1 MKSLKFLSIAG
12 ALSVSPGAVFA
23 ADAVLA
29 PEPEPVEYVR
39 VCDAYGAGFFYIP
52 GTETCLQISGYVWYQ
67 IGAASDGETPNYNG
81 FEPDGWN
88 KGVRARVNF
97 DARSETEWGTLRSY
111 IRLQADWSG
120 TGSYSGLGANDG
132 PVGIHQAWLSLGGFR
147 AGYSESAWS
156 DTVVGEVGTFGSHS
170 DNAMSFG
177 DQRRAIMQYNFERN
191 GFFGVLS
198 LEDDNYAGAGALDN
212 NEGFM
217 PDVVAV
223 LGYAGG
229 WGGVWGRIGY
239 DESFDGS
246 LYQVSPGV
254 YTVNSGG
261 FGASLGLQ
269 VNVPNMEGSSFRLIG
284 YYADGDHT
292 YGTLHG
298 PAADAFG
305 GNGNSE
311 WSILASY
318 GHQFTETFGASVGYQ
333 YFSDFYEGGRDVKT
347 GLNGQSA
354 ELSLVWVPVTNFEV
368 RSEVQYDKIET
379 LDGTVSGY
387 LRFTRFF

>member
-1 MKSLKFLSIAG
+1 MQSLKFLSFAG
-12 ALSVSPGAVFA
+12 ALAASAGVASA
-23 ADAVLA
+23 ADAVMA
-29 PEPEPVEYVR
+29 PEPEPAEYVR

-67 IGAASDGETPNYNG
+67 MGAASDGETPNYNG
-81 FEPDGWN
+81 FEPGGWN

-111 IRLQADWSG
+111 IRFQADWNG
-120 TGSYSGLGANDG
+120 VGDG
-132 PVGIHQAWLSLGGFR
+132 EVTAHQAWLSLGGFR

-156 DTVVGEVGTFGSHS
+156 DTVVGDVGTAGSHS

-177 DQRRAIMQYNFERN
+177 DQRRAIMQYNFARN

-198 LEDDNYAGAGALDN
+198 LEDDALAG
-212 NEGFM
+212 EGYV

-223 LGYAGG
+223 LGYAAG
-229 WGGVWGRIGY
+229 WGGVWGRVGY
-239 DESFDGS
+239 TESFDGS
-246 LYQVSPGV
+246 A
-254 YTVNSGG
+254 YTLPAPIGAGVNSGG
-261 FGASLGLQ
+261 FAGSLGVQ

-298 PAADAFG
+298 PAAAAFETVNG

-318 GHQFTETFGASVGYQ
+318 GHQFTDTISASVGYQ
-333 YFSDFYEGGRDVKT
+333 YFSDFYYGGTDVKT

-354 ELSLVWVPVTNFEV
+354 ELSLVWVPVTDFEV
-368 RSEVQYDKIET
+368 RSEIQYDKIET
-379 LDGTVSGY
+379 LDGTISGY

>member
-12 ALSVSPGAVFA
+12 ALSVSPGAVYA

-88 KGVRARVNF
+88 KSVRARVNF

-111 IRLQADWSG
+111 IRLQADWTPNSDDGSG
-120 TGSYSGLGANDG
+120 PVVDG
-132 PVGIHQAWLSLGGFR
+132 PVSVHQAWLSLGGFR

-198 LEDDNYAGAGALDN
+198 LEDDALAG
-212 NEGFM
+212 EGYV

-229 WGGVWGRIGY
+229 WGGVWGRVGY
-239 DESFDGS
+239 TESFDGS
-246 LYQVSPGV
+246 T
-254 YTVNSGG
+254 YTLPAPIGSGVNSGG
-261 FGASLGLQ
+261 FAGSLGLQ

-298 PAADAFG
+298 PAADYFG

-333 YFSDFYEGGRDVKT
+333 YFSDFYYGGTDVKT

>member
-1 MKSLKFLSIAG
+1 MQSLKFLSFAG
-12 ALSVSPGAVFA
+12 ALAAYAGVASA
-23 ADAVLA
+23 ADAVMA
-29 PEPEPVEYVR
+29 PEPEPAEYVR

-81 FEPDGWN
+81 FEPDGWS

-111 IRLQADWSG
+111 IRFQADWNG
-120 TGSYSGLGANDG
+120 VGDG
-132 PVGIHQAWLSLGGFR
+132 EVTAHQVWLSLGGFR

-156 DTVVGEVGTFGSHS
+156 DTVVGDVGTAGSHS

-198 LEDDNYAGAGALDN
+198 LEDDALAG
-212 NEGFM
+212 EGYV

-223 LGYAGG
+223 LGYAAG
-229 WGGVWGRIGY
+229 WGGVWGRVGY
-239 DESFDGS
+239 TESFDGS
-246 LYQVSPGV
+246 AYVLPAPIGAG
-254 YTVNSGG
+254 VNSGG
-261 FGASLGLQ
+261 FAGSLGLQ

-298 PAADAFG
+298 PAAAAFETANG

-318 GHQFTETFGASVGYQ
+318 GHQFTDTFGASVGYQ
-333 YFSDFYEGGRDVKT
+333 YFSDFYYGGTDVRT
-347 GLNGQSA
+347 GLDGQSA
-354 ELSLVWVPVTNFEV
+354 ELSLVWVPVTDFEV
-368 RSEVQYDKIET
+368 RSEIQYDKIET

>member
-1 MKSLKFLSIAG
+1 MQFLKFLSFAG
-12 ALSVSPGAVFA
+12 ALVTYAGVASA
-23 ADAVLA
+23 ADAVMA

-67 IGAASDGETPNYNG
+67 VGATSDDGLTDTPNYNG
-81 FEPDGWN
+81 FDPDGWN

-111 IRLQADWSG
+111 IRFQADWNG
-120 TGSYSGLGANDG
+120 VGDG
-132 PVGIHQAWLSLGGFR
+132 EVTAHQAWLSLGGFR

-198 LEDDNYAGAGALDN
+198 LEDDALAG
-212 NEGFM
+212 EGYV

-223 LGYAGG
+223 LGYAAG
-229 WGGVWGRIGY
+229 WGGVWGRVGY
-239 DESFDGS
+239 TDSFDGS
-246 LYQVSPGV
+246 AYVLPVPIGAG
-254 YTVNSGG
+254 VNSGG
-261 FGASLGLQ
+261 FAGSLGLQ
-269 VNVPNMEGSSFRLIG
+269 LNVPNMEGSSLRLIG

-298 PAADAFG
+298 PAAAAFATVNG

-318 GHQFTETFGASVGYQ
+318 GHQFTDTISASIGYQ
-333 YFSDFYEGGRDVKT
+333 YFSDFYFGGTDVKT
-347 GLNGQSA
+347 GLNGHAA
-354 ELSLVWVPVTNFEV
+354 ELSLVWVPVTDFEV
-368 RSEVQYDKIET
+368 RSELQYDKIET

-387 LRFTRFF
+387 LRFTRSF